1 MLEALEAHPGR
12 WDLSSVRLIGSSGS
26 MWSMENKQG
35 LLRHMPQATL
45 LDSFASSEALGMG
58 GSQSTA
64 GGEAK
69 TAKFMIGVNAAVF
82 TEEGR
87 RVEAGSGESGM
98 VATGGFLPLGYY
110 KDEAKTAKTFPVFE
124 GKRWCMPGDWATV
137 NLDGT
142 LDLLGR
148 GSQCINT
155 GGEKVFPEE
164 VEEALKKHA
173 SVRDA
178 AVVGLPDPRFGERIC
193 AVVEL
198 KAGETDPGLPVL
210 AQHVREHLADYKA
223 PRNLVVVDSI
233 GRAPNGKLDYKGVKA
248 RALAAVGAAVGA

>member
-1 MLEALEAHPGR
+1 
-12 WDLSSVRLIGSSGS
+12 
-26 MWSMENKQG
+26 
-35 LLRHMPQATL
+35 MPQATL

-64 GGEAK
+64 GGEAQ
-69 TAKFMIGVNAAVF
+69 TAKFMLGPNAAVF

-87 RVEAGSGESGM
+87 RVEPGTGERGM

-110 KDEAKTAKTFPVFE
+110 KDPEKTAKTFPTFE
-124 GKRWCMPGDWATV
+124 DKRWCMPGDWATV

-164 VEEALKKHA
+164 VEEALKKHPA
-173 SVRDA
+173 VRDA

-198 KAGETDPGLPVL
+198 KPDETDPGLPTL

-223 PRNLVVVDSI
+223 PRNLVVVESI
-233 GRAPNGKLDYKGVKA
+233 GRAANGKLDYKTVKA
-248 RALAAVGAAVGA
+248 RALAAVGAAA